1 MAITSTTSQNAELAR
16 LAEYVKAS
24 KPDRA
29 LLPDECLGEDRIR
42 RFSDFPKVAFWTE
55 HKWHKWFKGAG
66 GSAQVGQP
74 AGLLGKAA
82 QENSRRRRFLEDIN
96 GDQLESSYVHRMRE
110 FCRSF
115 ANTMEQRG
123 FTPSTWRDVDLHVA
137 ELFYDAMRK
146 KFPEVQLCEGNWKA
160 EHLMSQVYYDW
171 KRPSRG
177 TKRPSGG
184 TNENRPHTVSL
195 SEAKY
200 LIPPVDMPSSA
211 APGPSSSKKARVE
224 SPAPTP
230 PPMATLDVVRAD
242 KGKAVAI
249 NHLLMADDLDHTIIT
264 PSDVIITPCESRPP
278 EPPVDEPSA
287 GPIASTAAT
296 VHARGED
303 SALPLATTAVLA
315 TEPTG
320 TTGRSTSGAHV
331 PTTASQQR
339 KETKATRK
347 PWPPAEDNV
356 QPKSVASSHS
366 HSAALLTSVLA
377 AYLSSI
383 CQQRAQGMLTVFQS
397 HRLTNAYE
405 SSTIVYDISIF

>member
-16 LAEYVKAS
+16 LAEYVKVS

-55 HKWHKWFKGAG
+55 HKWYKWFKGAG

-74 AGLLGKAA
+74 AGLLGKAT

-96 GDQLESSYVHRMRE
+96 GDQLESSYVHRMCE

-184 TNENRPHTVSL
+184 TNENHPHTVSL

-224 SPAPTP
+224 SPAPMP

-249 NHLLMADDLDHTIIT
+249 DHLLMADDLDHTIIT

-287 GPIASTAAT
+287 GPSVVADRPHADAAVCDIERDGPCAVASTAAT

-320 TTGRSTSGAHV
+320 TTRSTLGAHV

-377 AYLSSI
+377 DLRSTLQNS
-383 CQQRAQGMLTVFQS
+383 
-397 HRLTNAYE
+397 LTN
-405 SSTIVYDISIF
+405 